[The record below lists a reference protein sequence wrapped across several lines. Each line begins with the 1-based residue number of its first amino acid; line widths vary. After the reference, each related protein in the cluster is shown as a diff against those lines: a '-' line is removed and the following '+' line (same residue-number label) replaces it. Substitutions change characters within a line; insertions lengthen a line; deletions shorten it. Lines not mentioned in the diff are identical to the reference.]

1 MIYEPSLNEGETRDA
16 YLEQFRRVN
25 RPAWTFLS
33 DQEWAQIDHHVTT
46 CDLPET
52 SATWLKVGREAGFGR
67 ATELF
72 CDPTGFHRI
81 YRYDAESR
89 ALLGGLHRGFCRNY
103 KSIRERYSSL
113 DVEGCSGETG
123 GGALKLDGLNEVGAS
138 G

>member
-16 YLEQFRRVN
+16 YLERFRRVN

-52 SATWLKVGREAGFGR
+52 SATWLKLGREAGFAH

-72 CDPTGFHRI
+72 CDPTGFYRI
-81 YRYDAESR
+81 YRYDA
-89 ALLGGLHRGFCRNY
+89 
-103 KSIRERYSSL
+103 
-113 DVEGCSGETG
+113 
-123 GGALKLDGLNEVGAS
+123 
-138 G
+138 